1 MSPMSPRSLR
11 RAYLEWVE
19 EQVEDFKDAIPRNRL
34 LAIADEV
41 VDELRLSRGGQYQLT
56 EVLLC
61 DAMNRYLFR
70 LLKLPGYRAWC
81 AQRALQRDDPPGT
94 RVIPIRELPP
104 LAAQAI
110 AVRASAAVADAGE
123 AVACVG

>member
-1 MSPMSPRSLR
+1 MSRESPRSLR
-11 RAYLEWVE
+11 QAYLEWVE
-19 EQVEDFKDAIPRNRL
+19 EQVEEFKDAIPRSRL

-61 DAMNRYLFR
+61 DAMNRYLFK

-81 AQRALQRDDPPGT
+81 AQRAMDQEQPREA
-94 RVIPIRELPP
+94 RVIPFREIAP
-104 LAAQAI
+104 QVV
-110 AVRASAAVADAGE
+110 AVRPPAAAAATDE
-123 AVACVG
+123 PIACVG

>member
-1 MSPMSPRSLR
+1 MNAQSPRSLR

-19 EQVEDFKDAIPRNRL
+19 EQVEEFKDAIPRSRL

-41 VDELRLSRGGQYQLT
+41 VGDLRLSRGGQYQLT

-61 DAMNRYLFR
+61 DAMNRHLFR

-81 AQRALQRDDPPGT
+81 EQRAVAGDLPGEV
-94 RVIPIRELPP
+94 RVIPIRELAPP
-104 LAAQAI
+104 PSTVAARPV
-110 AVRASAAVADAGE
+110 AVAEEEAAVALAG
-123 AVACVG
+123 

>member
-1 MSPMSPRSLR
+1 MSHESPRSLR

-19 EQVEDFKDAIPRNRL
+19 EQVEDFKDAIPRSRL

-41 VDELRLSRGGQYQLT
+41 VEELRLSRGGQYQLT
-56 EVLLC
+56 EILLC

-81 AQRALQRDDPPGT
+81 EQRATDREEPREA
-94 RVIPIRELPP
+94 RVIAFRDIAPVPTVV
-104 LAAQAI
+104 
-110 AVRASAAVADAGE
+110 AVRTAVAADADE
-123 AVACVG
+123 AIACVG

>member
-1 MSPMSPRSLR
+1 MSPKSPRSLR

-19 EQVEDFKDAIPRNRL
+19 EQVEEFKDSIPRTRL

-41 VDELRLSRGGQYQLT
+41 VNELRLSRGGQYQLT
-56 EVLLC
+56 EILLC

-81 AQRALQRDDPPGT
+81 AQRALDRETPREP
-94 RVIPIRELPP
+94 RVIPFPVV
-104 LAAQAI
+104 AQP
-110 AVRASAAVADAGE
+110 AVQIQGVAAVARVEDVP
-123 AVACVG
+123 VACVG

>member
-1 MSPMSPRSLR
+1 MSMQSPRSLR

-19 EQVEDFKDAIPRNRL
+19 EQVEEFKDAIPRSRL

-41 VDELRLSRGGQYQLT
+41 VGDLRLSRGGQYQLT

-61 DAMNRYLFR
+61 DAMNRHLFR

-81 AQRALQRDDPPGT
+81 EQRALAPEPQSDSRI
-94 RVIPIRELPP
+94 IPFRELTP
-104 LAAQAI
+104 AAAPVV
-110 AVRASAAVADAGE
+110 VRTAADSDE

>member
-1 MSPMSPRSLR
+1 MSHSSPRSLR

-19 EQVEDFKDAIPRNRL
+19 EQVEEFKDAIPRSRL

-41 VDELRLSRGGQYQLT
+41 VGQLRTSRGGQYQLT

-81 AQRALQRDDPPGT
+81 AQRATAADEPRETRIIPFREVAPPPSVVT
-94 RVIPIRELPP
+94 
-104 LAAQAI
+104 
-110 AVRASAAVADAGE
+110 VRPAAVADADE

>member
-1 MSPMSPRSLR
+1 MNHESPRSLR

-19 EQVEDFKDAIPRNRL
+19 EQVEEFKDAIPRSRL

-41 VDELRLSRGGQYQLT
+41 VGELRLSRGGQYQLT

-61 DAMNRYLFR
+61 DAMNRYLFK

-81 AQRALQRDDPPGT
+81 AQRAMDQEQPREA
-94 RVIPIRELPP
+94 RVIPFREIAP
-104 LAAQAI
+104 QVV
-110 AVRASAAVADAGE
+110 AVRPPAAAAATDE
-123 AVACVG
+123 PIACVG